1 MRLNGRSLL
10 EDTVTDIT
18 IRKKNEVYV
27 TVKAEPA
34 ICQEL
39 SDLFTFDVP
48 GAKFMPQYRS
58 KYWDGKIRL
67 FSPATGEVYGGLVDK
82 IVNWARKSEY
92 SLEFED
98 NQFYGA
104 PFEENAII
112 SREGVKSYMTKI
124 SRHKPRDYQVDAV
137 YDALKYNRKLL
148 ISPTASGKSLMIY
161 AVVRYYVET
170 KKKVLLVVPTTSLVE
185 QMFKDFEDYGW
196 NAEKYCHKI
205 YSGKEKTNEYPVTIT
220 TWQSIYK
227 LKRPFFKD
235 FNVAIGDEAH
245 LFKSKSLVSIMTKMD
260 DAKYRYGFTGTL
272 DGSQTHKWVLE
283 GLFGPSYRV
292 TQTKELIDKGHL
304 SKLQIRVL
312 ILKHKDQK
320 FETYEDEIQYIIS
333 HTKRNRFIKNL
344 ALDLKGNTL
353 ILFSR
358 VATHGEILYESIN
371 SSVQG
376 SRKVFYVHGG
386 IEAQERERIRE
397 ITENENNAIIVAS
410 YGTFSTGINIK
421 RLHNVIFA
429 SPSKSRIRNLQSI
442 GRVLRKGDG
451 KLKAVLYDIADDI
464 SYNSRKNYTLNHLVE
479 RIKIYN
485 EEKFNYEIIQIN
497 LKENG

>member
-1 MRLNGRSLL
+1 M
-10 EDTVTDIT
+10 TDIT

-27 TVKAEPA
+27 TVKTEPH
-34 ICQEL
+34 ISQEL

-67 FSPATGEVYGGLVDK
+67 FSPATGEIYGGLVDK
-82 IVNWARKSEY
+82 IVSWARKSHY
-92 SLEFED
+92 SLEFE
-98 NQFYGA
+98 NNEYYGT
-104 PFEENAII
+104 PFEENEII
-112 SREGVKSYMTKI
+112 SREGVKEYMKKI
-124 SRHKPRDYQVDAV
+124 SRHKPREYQINAV

-161 AVVRYYVET
+161 SVVRYFAEKG
-170 KKKVLLVVPTTSLVE
+170 KKILLVVPTTSLVE
-185 QMFKDFEDYGW
+185 QMFKDFQDYGW
-196 NAEKYCHKI
+196 NAEDYCHRI
-205 YSGKEKTNEYPVTIT
+205 YAGKEKTNKNIVTIT

-227 LKRPFFKD
+227 LRRPFFKD
-235 FNVAIGDEAH
+235 FDVAIGDEAH

-283 GLFGPSYRV
+283 GLFGPSYKV

-312 ILKHKDQK
+312 LLKHYEQK
-320 FETYEDEIQYIIS
+320 FETYEDELQYIIG
-333 HTKRNRFIKNL
+333 HPKRNNFIKNL
-344 ALDLKGNTL
+344 VIDLKGNTL
-353 ILFSR
+353 VLFSR
-358 VATHGEILYESIN
+358 VESHGQILYDSIN
-371 SSVQG
+371 SSVEG
-376 SRKVFYVHGG
+376 ERKVFYVHGG
-386 IEAQERERIRE
+386 VDAEERERIRE
-397 ITENENNAIIVAS
+397 ITENETNAIIVAS

-421 RLHNVIFA
+421 QLHNVVFA

-442 GRVLRKGDG
+442 GRVLRKGNG
-451 KLKAVLYDIADDI
+451 KAKAVLYDIADDI
-464 SYNSRKNYTLNHLVE
+464 SYKSRKNYTLNHLIE

-485 EEKFNYEIIQIN
+485 EEKFNYEIIQVDI
-497 LKENG
+497 KDNG

>member
-1 MRLNGRSLL
+1 MRLSGKNLL
-10 EDTVTDIT
+10 GVTVTDIT

-27 TVKAEPA
+27 TVKTEPH
-34 ICQEL
+34 INQEL

-67 FSPATGEVYGGLVDK
+67 FSPATGEVYVGLVDK

-92 SLEFED
+92 SLEFE
-98 NQFYGA
+98 NNEFYGP

-112 SREGVKSYMTKI
+112 SREGVKEYMTRI
-124 SRHKPRDYQVDAV
+124 SKYKPRNYQIDAV

-148 ISPTASGKSLMIY
+148 VSPTASGKSLMIY
-161 AVVRYYVET
+161 AVVRYFVET

-196 NAEKYCHKI
+196 NAEDYCHRI
-205 YSGKEKTNEYPVTIT
+205 YSGKEKTNEFPVTIT
-220 TWQSIYK
+220 TWQSVYK

-235 FNVAIGDEAH
+235 FDVAIGDEAH

-260 DAKYRYGFTGTL
+260 GAKYRYGFTGTL

-283 GLFGPSYRV
+283 GLFGPSYKV

-312 ILKHKDQK
+312 LMKHDAQK
-320 FETYEDEIQYIIS
+320 FETYEDELQYIIG
-333 HTKRNRFIKNL
+333 HPKRNNFIKNL
-344 ALDLKGNTL
+344 VLDLKGNSL
-353 ILFSR
+353 VLYSR
-358 VATHGEILYESIN
+358 VETHGEILYNSIN
-371 SSVQG
+371 SSVKG

-386 IEAQERERIRE
+386 VEAEERERIRE
-397 ITENENNAIIVAS
+397 ITENEKDAIIVAS

-429 SPSKSRIRNLQSI
+429 SPSKSRVRNLQSI

-464 SYNSRKNYTLNHLVE
+464 TYQQRKNYTLNHLIE

-485 EEKFNYEIIQIN
+485 EEKFNYEIIQVSLN
-497 LKENG
+497 ENG